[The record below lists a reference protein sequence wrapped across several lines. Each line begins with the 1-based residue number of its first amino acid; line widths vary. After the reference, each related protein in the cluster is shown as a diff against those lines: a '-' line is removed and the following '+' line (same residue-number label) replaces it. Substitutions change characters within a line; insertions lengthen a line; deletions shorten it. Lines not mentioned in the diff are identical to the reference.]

1 MKWSH
6 DIDNTTRLDGNID
19 RRRWLSAIMF
29 REDASK
35 VKNGGCLY
43 ASYTGKHFLISDMSV
58 WRYVEVFIMKAQ
70 YSARKLA
77 LTDITIISSLY

>member
-1 MKWSH
+1 MIS
-6 DIDNTTRLDGNID
+6 TTPPDWMGTLTADDG
-19 RRRWLSAIMF
+19 WIMF